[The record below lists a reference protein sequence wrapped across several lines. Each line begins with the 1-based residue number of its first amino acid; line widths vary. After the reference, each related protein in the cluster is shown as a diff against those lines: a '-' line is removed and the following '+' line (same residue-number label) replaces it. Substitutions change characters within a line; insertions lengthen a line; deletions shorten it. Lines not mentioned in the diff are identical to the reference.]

1 MSYLQERAPTALAR
15 RKGGGV
21 KMLYLIGWF
30 ITRFAFLC
38 FWLFAE
44 PLGEANVWFKEKYL
58 AY

>member
-1 MSYLQERAPTALAR
+1 MKT
-15 RKGGGV
+15 
-21 KMLYLIGWF
+21 LYLAGWF

-58 AY
+58 AVR